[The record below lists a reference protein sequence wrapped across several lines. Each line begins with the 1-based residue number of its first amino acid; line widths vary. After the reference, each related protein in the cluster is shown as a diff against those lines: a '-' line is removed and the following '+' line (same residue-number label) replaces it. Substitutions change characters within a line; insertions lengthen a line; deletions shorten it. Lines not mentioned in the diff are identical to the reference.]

1 MSDKLVI
8 SVDCSTTSAKA
19 IVWDRS
25 GKQLS
30 EGRQDIA
37 LSIPK
42 EGWGEQDPKIW
53 WSATSSAIQEA
64 LRGVDASQVAALVLT
79 HQRESFTVL
88 DENNQP
94 LRPAMLWLDT
104 RAHDQ
109 VKRFGTS
116 QIHTLTGKPA
126 NPTPAFYKLLW
137 IRDNE
142 PAVFQQIK
150 RVADVHAYLCLEL
163 TGEFASSTASADPLG
178 VVDLKSM
185 SYSPEILKTLQLSEE
200 VFPTLFEPGVEIA
213 KLTPEV
219 SKALGLPAGLPLL
232 AGGGDGQCAGLGAG
246 VAAPGTGYLN
256 LGTGLIAGI
265 YSDDYK
271 PSFAYRAMSGTV
283 SGSYNYEFFVGA
295 GTYMVN
301 WFKAHLSQPED
312 AGGLSPEQYWESKAA
327 NVAIGSEGLFT
338 LPYWNG
344 ALTPYWDQNARGSI
358 VGFSG
363 IHGNEHLYRSLL
375 EGIAFELRLCIE
387 SASATIRQP
396 VERFITMGG
405 GSKSSLWCQILAD
418 NLRIPIA
425 ISRSQEATAL
435 GAAMLGFAA
444 IGEYE
449 SIPDASRQMSD
460 FSREYLP
467 NAENAARYDQYFEV
481 YKSLYPALKFTFSA
495 IEELGH

>member
-1 MSDKLVI
+1 MSEQLVI
-8 SVDCSTTSAKA
+8 SVDCSTTAAKA
-19 IVWDRS
+19 IVWDVS
-25 GKQLS
+25 GRQLS
-30 EGRQDIA
+30 EGRQEIP
-37 LSIPK
+37 LSIPN
-42 EGWGEQDPKIW
+42 EGWGEQDPKAW
-53 WSATSSAIQEA
+53 WTATSAAIA
-64 LRGVDASQVAALVLT
+64 AAVKGVDATKIKALVLT
-79 HQRESFTVL
+79 HQRESFACL
-88 DENNQP
+88 DENDEP

-116 QIHTLTGKPA
+116 RIHTLTGKPA

-142 PAVFQQIK
+142 PAVFAKIS
-150 RVADVHAYLCLEL
+150 RVADVHAYLSLQL
-163 TGEFASSTASADPLG
+163 TGMFATSTASADPLG
-178 VVDLKSM
+178 VVDLESM
-185 SYSPEILKTLQLSEE
+185 DYSPEILRTLQLSDD
-200 VFPTLFEPGVEIA
+200 VFPELCVPGTVIATL
-213 KLTPEV
+213 LPEV
-219 SKALGLPAGLPLL
+219 SKALGLPPELPLIS
-232 AGGGDGQCAGLGAG
+232 GGGDGQCAGLGAG

-283 SGSYNYEFFVGA
+283 PASYNYEFFVGA
-295 GTYMVN
+295 GTYLVN
-301 WFKAHLSQPED
+301 WFKTHISQPENNI
-312 AGGLSPEQYWESKAA
+312 GGAPEQYWESKALE
-327 NVAIGSEGLFT
+327 VPIGSEGLFT

-363 IHGNEHLYRSLL
+363 IHGNEHLYRSIL

-387 SASATIRQP
+387 TASATIRQP

-405 GSKSSLWCQILAD
+405 GSKSALWCQILAD

-425 ISRSQEATAL
+425 IARSQEATAL

-444 IGEYE
+444 LGVYE
-449 SIPDASRQMSD
+449 SIPDASAQMSG
-460 FSREYLP
+460 FSQEFLP
-467 NAENAARYDQYFEV
+467 NPDNAARYDRYFEV
-481 YKSLYPALKFTFSA
+481 YKSLYPALKSTFSA
-495 IEELGH
+495 IQEL